1 MDEEVVQRPG
11 IVGAVV
17 ERGCGIDYCWSA
29 ERDVGEGIAVG
40 CWCLQRT
47 EREEKGLLVVVF
59 ARVWKKQE
67 SSEGDGLF
75 SGVWNQFE
83 FLCF

>member
-1 MDEEVVQRPG
+1 M
-11 IVGAVV
+11 
-17 ERGCGIDYCWSA
+17 
-29 ERDVGEGIAVG
+29 GEGIAVG

-59 ARVWKKQE
+59 AGVGKKQE
-67 SSEGDGLF
+67 SDEGDGLF

-83 FLCF
+83 FLCY